1 LAKAKRV
8 FEVAKGLGVTS
19 KAIVVKCQ
27 AEGVPDITNHM
38 STVKLGLEAT
48 VREWFSESHQTVTA
62 TETTD
67 HVDLVKAKAKPRRRA
82 AKANRTTAVSTDA
95 PEAVDTATMA
105 PVAPLVVTAPVEPPV
120 PEPPVDKPAQ
130 TDSTTADEP
139 TVVQRPKAR
148 KATRKKPPPAPP
160 PVVPEPEPA
169 APTAIEPEPET
180 PETEPQT
187 PAVAAEALQP
197 TEPVGQPN
205 VPRRPEGVT
214 PVGPQLTK
222 PESVHLK
229 GPNVVRVEAP
239 DQVAP
244 LRTRRST
251 STGPPVARPLVG
263 GGVGLSRDTQN
274 TPAPGADVARGRDAT
289 RDAEPSGEA
298 DSKTKR
304 RSLTTRRG
312 RYAESLPTGPTQ
324 FSDADL
330 AELDARLKGAGG
342 FIKKRRQSSARRG
355 QATSL
360 AATLVET
367 GGKVEIEP
375 PLFIKDLSGVTGIK
389 AADILKY
396 LLNKGIM
403 STINSVIDAET
414 AVELAME
421 YDIELIVKE
430 RQTAEEV
437 VIEEFEKRALIDVR
451 PRPPVVTV
459 LGHVDHGKTSLLDC
473 IRKLNDAKTVDV
485 ASHEAGGITQHVGAY
500 RVTIP
505 GNDGKDRTVVFLDTP
520 GHEAFTAMRARG
532 ANMTDIVVLVVA
544 ADDGVMP
551 QTIESINHSHAAG
564 VPIVVALNKI
574 DQPAATTE
582 NIQKIYGQLAEHG
595 LNPTEWGGSTEIIKT
610 SATQGI
616 GVTDLVEMLDYQAEL
631 LELQADYGGPARGT
645 VIEAEMHLGRGPV
658 ARVLVQQGHL
668 KVGDFIVIGR
678 AFGRVRDMSDNDNQ
692 SIREAGPATPLELSG
707 IGVVPDAGD
716 RFYVTDSLRGAEDIA
731 DQYRERE
738 RHEQLANRAAVT
750 LEGFADQIGTADKSD
765 VQELRIVLKGDVHG
779 SVETLRDTLKKIG
792 NAEVSLS
799 VLHAGVGGI
808 TENDV
813 LLADA
818 SKAIV
823 IGFHVAAP
831 AVVRDIAEQRGIE
844 IRTYRIIYDLVDD
857 MKSALEGMLAPE
869 VREDQLGQA
878 EVREVFKISKL
889 GMVAGCLVTQG
900 AIQRGG
906 KMRVIRD
913 GVVVTEG
920 RGVDSLRR
928 VKDEAREVRVGTEC
942 GIRIT
947 GFEDVKNGDIL
958 ECYSAVEVKRTLK

>member
-1 LAKAKRV
+1 
-8 FEVAKGLGVTS
+8 
-19 KAIVVKCQ
+19 
-27 AEGVPDITNHM
+27 M
-38 STVKLGLEAT
+38 
-48 VREWFSESHQTVTA
+48 
-62 TETTD
+62 
-67 HVDLVKAKAKPRRRA
+67 
-82 AKANRTTAVSTDA
+82 
-95 PEAVDTATMA
+95 
-105 PVAPLVVTAPVEPPV
+105 
-120 PEPPVDKPAQ
+120 
-130 TDSTTADEP
+130 
-139 TVVQRPKAR
+139 
-148 KATRKKPPPAPP
+148 
-160 PVVPEPEPA
+160 PEPEPA
-169 APTAIEPEPET
+169 APTAIEPEPAP

-187 PAVAAEALQP
+187 PAVAAEAIQP

-205 VPRRPEGVT
+205 VPRRPDGVT

-222 PESVHLK
+222 PESVQLK

-244 LRTRRST
+244 PRARRSA
-251 STGPPVARPLVG
+251 STGPATARPVVG
-263 GGVGLSRDTQN
+263 GGAGPSRDAQSA
-274 TPAPGADVARGRDAT
+274 PGPGADVARGPTRGRGAP
-289 RDAEPSGEA
+289 RDAEPPGEA
-298 DSKTKR
+298 DKTKR

-324 FSDADL
+324 FSEADL

-403 STINSVIDAET
+403 STINSAIDAET

-437 VIEEFEKRALIDVR
+437 VIEEFEKRALIDAR

-473 IRKLNDAKTVDV
+473 IRKSEV
-485 ASHEAGGITQHVGAY
+485 ASHEAGGITQHMGAY

-532 ANMTDIVVLVVA
+532 ATMTDIVVLVVA

-610 SATQGI
+610 SATEGL

-645 VIEAEMHLGRGPV
+645 VIEAEMHQGRGPV

-678 AFGRVRDMSDNDNQ
+678 AFGRVRDMSDNHNQ
-692 SIREAGPATPLELSG
+692 PIREAGPATPLELSG
-707 IGVVPDAGD
+707 IDVVPDAGD
-716 RFYVTDSLRGAEDIA
+716 RFYVTDSLRGAEGIA

-750 LEGFADQIGTADKSD
+750 LEGFADQIGTTDKSE
-765 VQELRIVLKGDVHG
+765 VQELRLVLKGDVQG
-779 SVETLRDTLKKIG
+779 SVETLRDTLQKIG

-823 IGFHVAAP
+823 IGFHVAAT
-831 AVVRDIAEQRGIE
+831 AAVRDIAEQRGIE
-844 IRTYRIIYDLVDD
+844 IRMYRIIYDLVDD

-889 GMVAGCLVTQG
+889 GMVAGCLVTEG

-942 GIRIT
+942 GIRIA

-958 ECYSAVEVKRTLK
+958 ECYSAVEVKRTLG